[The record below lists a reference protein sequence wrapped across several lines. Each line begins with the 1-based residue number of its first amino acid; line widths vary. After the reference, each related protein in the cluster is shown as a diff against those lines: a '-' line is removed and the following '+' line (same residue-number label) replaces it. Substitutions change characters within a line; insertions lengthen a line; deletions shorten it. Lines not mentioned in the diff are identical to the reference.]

1 MIAKRIGLGSFS
13 LSGRRR
19 GMRVGLHADQ
29 DNFNP
34 SLYSSRTT
42 LTPTLSLRGR
52 GSQCIILLIAALL
65 LGCAST
71 SHAEPEKKHNRY
83 NVLFIAVDDLRPE
96 LGCYGVDYVD
106 TPSIDKLASTGITF
120 KQHFVMMPTCGA
132 SRYALLTGRD
142 SMNSGGTNNGSF
154 YGGKAALKPTQL
166 PGAQTLPELF
176 NRSGYHTVLIGKISH
191 TADGKVTSY
200 NGKGDKRPEL
210 PHAWDDF
217 ATPYGPWKRGWGVFF
232 AYADGKHREDGG
244 GHRDLMEFVVEKDTD
259 LPDGL
264 MADVAIEKFKE
275 LKDKDEPFF
284 MGLGFF
290 KPHLPFVAPKQDW
303 DAVAKWDVP
312 PPVMPQRTETAYYNG
327 GNGEFYGYKM
337 AWEKTKPLA
346 PEAAMQAKR
355 GYLACVRYV
364 DRQIGKVLDALEKE
378 GLADNTV
385 VVLWGDH
392 GWFLGET
399 AMWAKHTTLE
409 TALHSPLIIRA
420 PGIGKPGDRTDA
432 LASTIDIYP
441 TLVDLCKPAFTKTQH
456 PLDGVSLM
464 PVIENKVGGVRI
476 AVPGYWRG
484 ATTYRTDDK
493 RVIAKKNKN
502 GAWTNIEL
510 YDLSKKNGAF
520 IDLAKDN
527 QDEAKKLLA
536 NLHGKSGD

>member
-1 MIAKRIGLGSFS
+1 MKKPAFIAR
-13 LSGRRR
+13 
-19 GMRVGLHADQ
+19 
-29 DNFNP
+29 
-34 SLYSSRTT
+34 
-42 LTPTLSLRGR
+42 LTALCL
-52 GSQCIILLIAALL
+52 AALL

-71 SHAEPEKKHNRY
+71 TQAAPEKKNNRY

-96 LGCYGVDYVD
+96 LGCYGVDYVN
-106 TPSIDKLASTGITF
+106 TPNIDQLAASGTTF
-120 KQHFVMMPTCGA
+120 LQHFVMMPTCGA

-142 SMNSGGTNNGSF
+142 SMKSGGTNNGSL
-154 YGGKAALKPTQL
+154 YGGGAALKQEQQ
-166 PGAQTLPELF
+166 PGAQSLPELF

-217 ATPYGPWKRGWGVFF
+217 ATPYGPWKRGWGIFF

-244 GHRDLMEFVVEKDTD
+244 GHRALLEFTVEKDTD

-264 MADVAIEKFKE
+264 MAETAIEKFKE

-312 PPVMPQRTETAYYNG
+312 KPAFPEGIDTAYYNG
-327 GNGEFYGYKM
+327 GNGEFYGYHMPWK
-337 AWEKTKPLA
+337 KTKPLP
-346 PEAAMQAKR
+346 PEGREQAKR
-355 GYLACVRYV
+355 GYLACTRYV

-378 GLADNTV
+378 GLADNTI

-392 GWFLGET
+392 GWFLGEA

-409 TALHSPLIIRA
+409 TALHSPLIIRT
-420 PGIGKPGDRTDA
+420 PGIGKPGTKTDA

-441 TLVDLCKPAFTKTQH
+441 TLMELCKPGFTKTEH
-456 PLDGVSLM
+456 ELDGVSLL
-464 PVIENKVGGVRI
+464 PVIAGSKDSVREI
-476 AVPGYWRG
+476 VPSYWRG
-484 ATTYRTDDK
+484 AHSYRTATK
-493 RVIAKKNKN
+493 RAIGKKKNGKWSDIEIYDLSTKN
-502 GAWTNIEL
+502 GAYINKAKGKQDMAQDFIESL
-510 YDLSKKNGAF
+510 EK
-520 IDLAKDN
+520 
-527 QDEAKKLLA
+527 
-536 NLHGKSGD
+536 

>member
-1 MIAKRIGLGSFS
+1 MKKL
-13 LSGRRR
+13 L
-19 GMRVGLHADQ
+19 
-29 DNFNP
+29 
-34 SLYSSRTT
+34 
-42 LTPTLSLRGR
+42 
-52 GSQCIILLIAALL
+52 IISVLLIAVFT
-65 LGCAST
+65 ST
-71 SHAEPEKKHNRY
+71 TAHTAPTKENNRY

-106 TPSIDKLASTGITF
+106 TPHIDKLAASGTTF
-120 KQHFVMMPTCGA
+120 TQHFVMMPTCGA

-142 SMNSGGTNNGSF
+142 SLKSGGTNNGSF
-154 YGGKAALKPTQL
+154 YGGKAALNQEQQ

-264 MADVAIEKFKE
+264 MAETAIEKFKE

-303 DAVAKWDVP
+303 DAVAEWDVP
-312 PPVMPQRTETAYYNG
+312 EPVMPERTDTAYYNG

-337 AWEKTKPLA
+337 TWEKTKPL
-346 PEAAMQAKR
+346 PLDGRMRAKR

-364 DRQIGKVLDALEKE
+364 DRQIGKVLNALEE
-378 GLADNTV
+378 HGLADDTV

-392 GWFLGET
+392 GYFLGET

-409 TALHSPLIIRA
+409 TAVHSPLIIRA
-420 PGIGKPGDRTDA
+420 PGQAKAGLKTDA
-432 LASTIDIYP
+432 PVSTIDIYP
-441 TLVDLCKPAFTKTQH
+441 TLMELCQPAFTRTQH
-456 PLDGVSLM
+456 PIDGISQM
-464 PVIENKVGGVRI
+464 PVLVNHQHAVRD
-476 AVPGYWRG
+476 VVLSYWRDQVS
-484 ATTYRTDDK
+484 ARSKTHRI
-493 RVIAKKNKN
+493 VAKKSKDGWQNV
-502 GAWTNIEL
+502 EL
-510 YDLSKKNGAF
+510 YDMTKKDGPWVNRS
-520 IDLAKDN
+520 
-527 QDEAKKLLA
+527 DEQPNITASLLKLLPE
-536 NLHGKSGD
+536 

>member
-1 MIAKRIGLGSFS
+1 MWLPR
-13 LSGRRR
+13 
-19 GMRVGLHADQ
+19 
-29 DNFNP
+29 P
-34 SLYSSRTT
+34 T
-42 LTPTLSLRGR
+42 LTPALSLIGR
-52 GSQCIILLIAALL
+52 GSHGIVTLLACTLL
-65 LGCAST
+65 LGCASPSQAAPDKT
-71 SHAEPEKKHNRY
+71 NNRY

-96 LGCYGVDYVD
+96 LGCYGVDYVN
-106 TPSIDKLASTGITF
+106 TPNIDKLASTGTTF
-120 KQHFVMMPTCGA
+120 LQHFVMMPTCGA

-142 SMNSGGTNNGSF
+142 ALKSGGTNNGSF
-154 YGGKAALKPTQL
+154 YGGKAALKQEEL
-166 PGAQTLPELF
+166 PGAQSMPELF

-264 MADVAIEKFKE
+264 MAETAIEKLKE
-275 LKDKDEPFF
+275 LKDKEEPFF

-312 PPVMPQRTETAYYNG
+312 EPAMPERTDTAYYNG

-337 AWEKTKPLA
+337 PWEKTKPL
-346 PEAAMQAKR
+346 PPDGRMQAKR

-364 DRQIGKVLDALEKE
+364 DRQIGKVLVALEKE

-392 GWFLGET
+392 GWFLGEA

-409 TALHSPLIIRA
+409 TALHSPLIIRV
-420 PGIGKPGDRTDA
+420 PGMKQGMKTDA
-432 LASTIDIYP
+432 LASTIDLYP
-441 TLVDLCKPAFTKTQH
+441 TLIDLCKPTFTKTQH
-456 PLDGVSLM
+456 ELDGVSLLPIM
-464 PVIENKVGGVRI
+464 VGWTQSVRDI
-476 AVPGYWRG
+476 VPGYWRG
-484 ATTYRTDDK
+484 ATTYRSKTH
-493 RVIAKKNKN
+493 RVIYKKTKQ
-502 GAWTNIEL
+502 GDLADLEL
-510 YDLSKKNGAF
+510 YDLTKENGAWVNVVEEQPGASVLEYLP
-520 IDLAKDN
+520 D
-527 QDEAKKLLA
+527 Q
-536 NLHGKSGD
+536 